1 MQSNERFTPVD
12 TVASEHPVLYI
23 DSHAPLVDLHACVSE
38 RIGAL
43 GNILSLFSCCSL
55 NDSDPRDIAS
65 IANISRILLQDVNDV
80 FAVIQQ
86 RGLMAERR
94 VC

>member
-1 MQSNERFTPVD
+1 MVGITGLRTRAQLPPISF
-12 TVASEHPVLYI
+12 L

-80 FAVIQQ
+80 FAVIQR